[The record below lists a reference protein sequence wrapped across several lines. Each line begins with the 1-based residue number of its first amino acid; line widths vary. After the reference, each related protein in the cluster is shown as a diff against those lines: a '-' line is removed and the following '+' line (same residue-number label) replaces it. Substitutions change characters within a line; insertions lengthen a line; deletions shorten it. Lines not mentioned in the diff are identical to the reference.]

1 MPIKSKKNKKNIKK
15 QISNY
20 ILKKGDICCEDDFE
34 RQKIID
40 SIFNIYKTMD
50 THHYLDSLNNDM
62 LIFIGYFIDLKK
74 NNDKE
79 GMKLW
84 EYLDSQMP
92 PNQTPIN
99 DEKNIKNLL
108 NSFPLFYVLSFLG
121 MANYKQNNQNN

>member
-1 MPIKSKKNKKNIKK
+1 
-15 QISNY
+15 
-20 ILKKGDICCEDDFE
+20 
-34 RQKIID
+34 
-40 SIFNIYKTMD
+40 MD
-50 THHYLDSLNNDM
+50 THHYLDSINNDM

-84 EYLDSQMP
+84 EYLNSQMP
-92 PNQTPIN
+92 SNKTPEE

-108 NSFPLFYVLSFLG
+108 NSFPLFYLLSLLG

>member
-84 EYLDSQMP
+84 
-92 PNQTPIN
+92 
-99 DEKNIKNLL
+99 NI
-108 NSFPLFYVLSFLG
+108 
-121 MANYKQNNQNN
+121 